1 MSTKKAIEDEI
12 SHITSKLV
20 QVGLCADQNWP
31 SVRTANHAE
40 GQISIIGIDDVDSL
54 SFALKNVEYRETYE
68 ELKRH
73 RCYNFSMIDGGLV
86 LLLYRFQNKTLISH
100 TLGFW
105 PSPDLLDFQNNPDIY
120 QEDVLYSEVIEKNI
134 VASPLRID
142 FDPKNFE
149 EYHHPRTHLT
159 IGQYKN
165 CRIPVSAPFTPY
177 QFMNLILR
185 AFYNTAF
192 KSYCSKLTPKATNF
206 DGCITPLEQSLPHLR
221 SCV

>member
-1 MSTKKAIEDEI
+1 MSNKKAVEDEI

-20 QVGLCADQNWP
+20 EVGLSVDQNWP
-31 SVRTANHAE
+31 SVRTVNHKD

-68 ELKRH
+68 ELKRR

-86 LLLYRFQNKTLISH
+86 QLMYRFQRNTLISH

-105 PSPDLLDFQNNPDIY
+105 PSPDLLDFQSNAEIY
-120 QEDVLYSEVIEKNI
+120 QEDILYSEVIERNI
-134 VASPLRID
+134 VVAPLRID
-142 FDPKNFE
+142 FDPENFE
-149 EYHHPRTHLT
+149 EYHHPSTHLT

-192 KSYCSKLTPKATNF
+192 NSYCASLTPKAPHF
-206 DGCITPLEQSLPHLR
+206 DVCITALEQSLPHLR
-221 SCV
+221 SCA